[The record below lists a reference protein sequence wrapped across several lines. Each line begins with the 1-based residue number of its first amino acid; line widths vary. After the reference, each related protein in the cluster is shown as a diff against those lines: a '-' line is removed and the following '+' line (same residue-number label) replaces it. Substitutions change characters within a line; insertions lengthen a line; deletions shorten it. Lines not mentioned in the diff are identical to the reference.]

1 MKILKLLMLCLMISM
16 FVGCSVSE
24 QKTNVASSSSNE
36 NSKINSKEEDKK
48 QEERSKQ
55 TLWTILDK
63 DGNDKEMLK
72 SDNKNVEQIID
83 VIEKHCLLVDNRDFN
98 KLNVENE
105 YDLYSEN
112 FIKALEKGNYKKSVD
127 YMYENNKLALKHE
140 NLIWYR
146 NYFNEDITT
155 CKVTVESEFTIKEAN
170 KDYLDKNKMN
180 LDEVYQEKRTYYLE
194 KVENQWKIVN
204 IEKSALTKRSKTA

>member
-1 MKILKLLMLCLMISM
+1 MKILKLVTLCLMISM
-16 FVGCSVSE
+16 FAGCSVSE
-24 QKTNVASSSSNE
+24 QKINVASSSSNK
-36 NSKINSKEEDKK
+36 NSEINSKEEEKK

-55 TLWTILDK
+55 TLWTVLDK
-63 DGNDKEMLK
+63 DGNDKEMLT
-72 SDNKNVEQIID
+72 SNDNNVEQIID

-98 KLNVENE
+98 KLNVEDE
-105 YDLYSEN
+105 YNLYSEN
-112 FIKALEKGNYKKSVD
+112 FIKALEKGNYKESVQS
-127 YMYENNKLALKHE
+127 MYKNNKLALKYE

-194 KVENQWKIVN
+194 KVENKWKIVN
-204 IEKSALTKRSKTA
+204 IEKSPLTKRSKTA